1 MKIALLGAG
10 SHFFESVFLELG
22 QTPELH
28 GAEVVL
34 FDIDAERMRLIDQV
48 GRRISDHYKSDFRI
62 SVVPDLPRALDGADI
77 AIASIGVHGPAA
89 AWHKADVEAVAPF
102 GVMQTTGDTVGP
114 SGFSQGLRIIPIF
127 LNLARE
133 MEKYCPDCILLNHSN
148 PMGAICR
155 AVSKYSKIKIIGY
168 CHNVIQSLPIFSE
181 LLGVPASELDFL
193 VGGVNH
199 MDWLLSLRHQGRDVY
214 PELKRKILESDMPQG
229 QQFTK
234 DLLEA
239 MDLFMMGGD
248 RHIIEFFPHARRATD
263 PKAIPYGLK
272 WRSDMISE
280 NLLSEELTRGAAEL
294 KARAEGSKPL
304 YIPKHLTPEAMGQ
317 QIKALKMGPD
327 IVHVVNIPNE
337 GAIPNLPPW
346 ALVELKAVIGQH
358 GARPVYVGDLPPQAA
373 RWTLAQIYAHELTI
387 DAAAEG
393 SRQKAIQAL
402 ACDPMVRDFHEA
414 RDILDALVEAQ
425 GDRLAPFR
433 R

>member
-34 FDIDAERMRLIDQV
+34 FDIDTERMLLIDQV
-48 GRRISDHYKSDFRI
+48 GRRISDHYKADFRI
-62 SVVPDLPRALDGADI
+62 SMVADLPRALAGADI
-77 AIASIGVHGPAA
+77 AIASIGVHGPAT
-89 AWHKADVEAVAPF
+89 AWHKADVEAVARL
-102 GVMQTTGDTVGP
+102 GIMQTTGDTVGP

-155 AVSKYSKIKIIGY
+155 AVTKYSKIKIIGY
-168 CHNVIQSLPIFSE
+168 CHNVIQSLPIFAG
-181 LLGVPASELDFL
+181 LLGVPANELDFL

-214 PELKRKILESDMPQG
+214 PELKRKIRETDSPKG

-234 DLLEA
+234 DLLEV

-248 RHIIEFFPHARRATD
+248 RHIIEFFPHARLATD

-294 KARAEGSKPL
+294 TARADGSKPL

-387 DAAAEG
+387 EAAAEG
-393 SRQKAIQAL
+393 SRAKAIQAL

-414 RDILDALVEAQ
+414 RAILDALVEAQ

-433 R
+433 K